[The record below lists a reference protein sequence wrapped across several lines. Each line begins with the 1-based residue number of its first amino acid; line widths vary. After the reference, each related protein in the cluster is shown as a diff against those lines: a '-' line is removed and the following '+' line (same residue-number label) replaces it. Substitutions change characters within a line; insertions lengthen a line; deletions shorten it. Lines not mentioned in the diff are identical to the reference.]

1 MKINKEK
8 VINYWN
14 KLIKN
19 KAFLYFNFCIVLLLF
34 CFTLNITFAKY
45 THTKT
50 IGANITIGQLK
61 YNMQINNGEL
71 EDRILRINK
80 NDTRIYNIV
89 LTSLNKYETK
99 YELIYHVCSDEKCSS
114 YIDMPND
121 LSVKVSSKS
130 PSKIEG
136 SLKSNDFVTM
146 TIAGI
151 NGNPEND
158 YYIKLDLNAGFYHN
172 DLALTNQINET
183 YYDDDITI
191 VSFVDG
197 LETDDFPTDGNYSYT
212 YECKVGNTKDEN
224 VTVTGKW
231 AGTKWNFTVD
241 NVSKSKTVCNILFEK
256 IEGTLLASA
265 IRTNY
270 PNIESPKTTPGSK
283 TSDSSEAILAS
294 TKDDYG
300 TSYYFRGNIRK
311 NYVQFANKCW
321 RIVRITGNGAI
332 KLILHNDNTA
342 GATNPCSYGNN
353 NSSAAYAKYSG
364 TTYTNRFSNVSQGY
378 NAYIGFMY
386 GAPSRTYAAEHANT
400 NKSTVLQNLETW
412 YEKYFKD
419 REYESKLADTIWCN
433 DKSVVTDTSY
443 EPWSVTYG
451 IGTNYG
457 IGSNNNFYSAAKR
470 LVKDWQSPS
479 GSPTLICPSISLD
492 GVNKN
497 ISKFTVDDE
506 INGNGN
512 LKYKIGLLTADEAA
526 FAGLA
531 FNYYNQDNYLVENA
545 SETSWW
551 TMSPFG
557 NINDSTYVFSINDGG
572 KPEYTTINYEY
583 ALRPVI
589 SLNANVIIS
598 DGTGTSSDPF
608 VID

>member
-19 KAFLYFNFCIVLLLF
+19 KAFLYFSFCIVLLLF

-197 LETDDFPTDGNYSYT
+197 LETDDFPTDSNYSYT

-224 VTVTGKW
+224 VTVIGKW
-231 AGTKWNFTVD
+231 VGTKWNFTVD
-241 NVSKSKTVCNILFEK
+241 NVSKSKTVCNIFFEK
-256 IEGTLLASA
+256 TEGTLLASA

-270 PNIESPKTTPGSK
+270 PNIESPKTTPGSAASA
-283 TSDSSEAILAS
+283 SDEAILAS
-294 TKDDYG
+294 AQDDYG
-300 TSYYFRGNIRK
+300 TSYYFRGAVNN
-311 NYVQFANKCW
+311 NYVEFAKKCW

-332 KLILHNDNTA
+332 KLVLHNDNINALSNPCDAAKNTTINA
-342 GATNPCSYGNN
+342 FATYNRATNLT
-353 NSSAAYAKYSG
+353 K
-364 TTYTNRFSNVSQGY
+364 FSEG
-378 NAYIGFMY
+378 NAYNMFVGFMY
-386 GAPSRTYAAEHANT
+386 GPSDGTTYNELYANT
-400 NKSTVLQNLETW
+400 YKNTILQNLETW
-412 YEKYFKD
+412 YEQSFTSTD
-419 REYESKLADTIWCN
+419 EEKLADTIWCN
-433 DKSVVTDTSY
+433 DISIVKGTTFN
-443 EPWSVTYG
+443 PWNIT
-451 IGTNYG
+451 IGTNYEKRY
-457 IGSNNNFYSAAKR
+457 NNHYYGATLRIISSTGTAGGTG
-470 LVKDWQSPS
+470 PS
-479 GSPTLICPSISLD
+479 LICPDDYSGGKL
-492 GVNKN
+492 
-497 ISKFTVDDE
+497 SKYTVEDTT
-506 INGNGN
+506 NGNGA
-512 LKYKIGLLTADEAA
+512 LDKKIGLLTIDEVA
-526 FAGLA
+526 FAGA
-531 FNYYNQDNYLVENA
+531 ARSINNKTFYLYENA
-545 SETSWW
+545 SGAYWW
-551 TMSPFG
+551 TLTPSYYNYNGSGPTVYDVYTEG
-557 NINDSTYVFSINDGG
+557 SISRDQVRQDNG
-572 KPEYTTINYEY
+572 
-583 ALRPVI
+583 LRPAI

-608 VID
+608 IIN